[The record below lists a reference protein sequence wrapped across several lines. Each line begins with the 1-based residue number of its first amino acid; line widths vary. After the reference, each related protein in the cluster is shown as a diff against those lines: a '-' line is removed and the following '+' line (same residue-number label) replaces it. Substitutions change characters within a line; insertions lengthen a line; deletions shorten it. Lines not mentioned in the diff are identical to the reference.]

1 MVDTMSYYHSDAHES
16 NEAIYDEW
24 GFHDSKDV
32 SIDFLFPNGIY
43 IQLDVPRNATIKHVK
58 DILWRTAV
66 TYPLFN
72 MLAERNQYIFN
83 YVNNC
88 GGMDNITDE
97 NKHIT
102 EYDLFEECPLMKL
115 VPCKGDI
122 EQQNVVNEIKK
133 LARPDGMLNMK
144 FDEEIDCFRRDM
156 RKEAESI
163 SKQRDNLHWKE
174 FMVQHYPPT
183 KVPFTQ
189 QYSVRDLG
197 VIYINNENL
206 KQPIYSQINPDWSV
220 TELTKDALQK
230 VLMEVALPSAN
241 PDDYVLHAEGKEYIV
256 GEETPIYCFKYLRD
270 ALLVKNDDTAF
281 KSSKKGGNPPEV
293 SLVHVATVRCFI
305 NQNSHSFFEHK
316 SSETPEVP
324 PKTGRKFYT
333 SWNVNHSLA
342 MQVSKVRCRSKWGR
356 DSKKPKELFVHIGV
370 YNGTEALCE
379 TCFTRE
385 PSVKSDNE
393 NGCDYTWDEKAG
405 KLSFPMN
412 LTDLPR
418 SAKMCLTLCS
428 INKNKLIKAASSK
441 GNVWKSIVTNGNPIA
456 WINTP
461 LFDHRGFLKTGKKK
475 FLLWEWSVD
484 QDADSKYLF
493 PQGPVLQNSD
503 DENAIAIEILFPQP
517 FNAAIPVQY
526 PSEDKIL
533 EEAAR
538 LAEKENLTSNSSKF
552 HDFQLTE
559 ILKKDRFTKLNDEE
573 SRLLWQLRLE
583 CMERYPESL
592 PKVLSV
598 VNWSDNKEVAMVHSL
613 ITAWPNIEPDR
624 AMELLNVHYADLKV
638 RQFAIRCFEQ
648 LTDVSLQNYMLQL
661 VQALKFELYLDNALC
676 KFLIFRAWQNRKI
689 GHYLFWHLKAE
700 VCNKSSLVMRAR
712 YCVMIEAYLYGNI
725 PHLHQLHRQN
735 EAFIKMKSL
744 NERVKDPS
752 IGIKEIKTKARA
764 ALKETAAQYVEALSK
779 VECPLDPNIDLK
791 ELVIDDCKVMNSKMR
806 PLWLVFKQSYR
817 DKKISIIYKNGDD
830 LRQDMLTLQILT
842 IMDQIWKE
850 EGLDMKMIPYKC
862 LATGSDS
869 GLIEVVSPA
878 NTIANIQ
885 KERSGGAVNSSFR
898 YKSLLEWITDMAV
911 KHDISRQEAID
922 NFTYSCAGYCVAT
935 YVLGIGDRHSDNI
948 MVTEKGHLFH
958 IDFGHI
964 LGNFK
969 YKLKIKRERVPFVL
983 TQDFINV
990 INKGEINVKEDFNK
1004 FKDLCLRLY
1013 LLLRSK
1019 GHLFITLFALMLE
1032 SGLPELTSVKNLEFL
1047 RDTLCLNEEEKKA
1060 RSSFLKDFNH
1070 AITNAWTVSMNW
1082 NIHNMVRDNS

>member
-1 MVDTMSYYHSDAHES
+1 MSYYHSDDHPS

-43 IQLDVPRNATIKHVK
+43 IQLDVPRTATIKYVK
-58 DILWRTAV
+58 DILWKTAV

-88 GGMDNITDE
+88 GGLDNITDE

-102 EYDLFEECPLMKL
+102 EYDLFEDCPLMKL

-122 EQQNVVNEIKK
+122 EKQNVVSQIKK
-133 LARPDGMLNMK
+133 LARPDGMLNMN
-144 FDEEIDCFRRDM
+144 FDEEEIDCFNRKM
-156 RKEAESI
+156 RKEAEKI
-163 SKQRDNLHWKE
+163 SEERDSLHWKE
-174 FMVQHYPPT
+174 FMLQHYPPSVFPQISFH
-183 KVPFTQ
+183 KE
-189 QYSVRDLG
+189 QYSLRDVG
-197 VIYINNENL
+197 VILINNENL
-206 KQPIYSQINPDWSV
+206 KQPIFARINPDWSV
-220 TELTKDALQK
+220 SELTNDALQK
-230 VLMEVALPSAN
+230 VLVEVALPSAN
-241 PDDYVLHAEGKEYIV
+241 PDDYILHAEGKEYII
-256 GEETPIYCFKYLRD
+256 GEQTPIYCFKYLRN
-270 ALLVKNDDTAF
+270 ALVVKRDDQSAG
-281 KSSKKGGNPPEV
+281 SKDSKPEV
-293 SLVHVATVRCFI
+293 NLVHVATVRSFI
-305 NQNSHSFFEHK
+305 NQNSHSFFEPK
-316 SSETPEVP
+316 ASEAPPVPE
-324 PKTGRKFYT
+324 KTGRKVYT
-333 SWNVNHSLA
+333 SWNVNHSLT
-342 MQVSKVRCRSKWGR
+342 MTINKVQCRTKWGR
-356 DSKKPKELFVHIGV
+356 DNKKPKELFVHIGV
-370 YNGTEALCE
+370 YNGTDVLCK
-379 TCFTRE
+379 TCYTIE
-385 PSVKSDNE
+385 SSNKTDNE
-393 NGCDYTWDEKAG
+393 NGCDYTWDE

-441 GNVWKSIVTNGNPIA
+441 SNAWKSIVTNGTPIA

-461 LFDHRGFLKTGKKK
+461 FFDHRGFLKTGKKK
-475 FLLWEWSVD
+475 FSLWEWSMD
-484 QDADSKYLF
+484 QDADSNFLF
-493 PQGPVLQNSD
+493 PQGAVLQNSD
-503 DENAIAIEILFPQP
+503 DENATTIEIQFPQP
-517 FNAAIPVQY
+517 FNATTPVAY

-538 LAEKENLTSNSSKF
+538 LAENENLTSNSSKF
-552 HDFQLTE
+552 HDFQLNE
-559 ILKKDRFTKLNDEE
+559 ILNKDRFTKLNDEE

-598 VNWSDNKEVAMVHSL
+598 VNWADNKDVAMVHSL

-624 AMELLNVHYADLKV
+624 AMQLLNVHYADLKV
-638 RQFAIRCFEQ
+638 REFAIRCFKQ

-676 KFLIFRAWQNRKI
+676 TFLISRAWRNRKI
-689 GHYLFWHLKAE
+689 GHFLFWHLKAE
-700 VCNKSSLVMRAR
+700 VCNRSSLVMRAR
-712 YCVMIEAYLYGNI
+712 YCAMIEAYLYGNI

-752 IGIKEIKTKARA
+752 IGMKEIKTKARA
-764 ALKETAAQYVEALSK
+764 ALKETAAQYVDALSN

-791 ELVIDDCKVMNSKMR
+791 ELIIDNCKVMNSKMR
-806 PLWLVFKQSYR
+806 PLWLVFKQSYS
-817 DKKISIIYKNGDD
+817 DKKLSIIYKNGDD

-842 IMDQIWKE
+842 IMDEIWKE

-885 KERSGGAVNSSFR
+885 KERAGGGKLTSFR
-898 YKSLLEWITDMAV
+898 YKSLFEWITDMAD
-911 KHDISRQEAID
+911 KHKITRQEAID

-948 MVTEKGHLFH
+948 MVTERGHLFH

-964 LGNFK
+964 LGNVK
-969 YKLKIKRERVPFVL
+969 YKFKIKRERVPFVL

-1004 FKDLCLRLY
+1004 FKNLCIKLY
-1013 LLLRSK
+1013 MLLRRK
-1019 GHLFITLFALMLE
+1019 GHLFITLFDLMLE

-1047 RDTLCLNEEEKKA
+1047 RDTLCLNVDEKKA
-1060 RSSFLKDFNH
+1060 KTSFLKDFNH